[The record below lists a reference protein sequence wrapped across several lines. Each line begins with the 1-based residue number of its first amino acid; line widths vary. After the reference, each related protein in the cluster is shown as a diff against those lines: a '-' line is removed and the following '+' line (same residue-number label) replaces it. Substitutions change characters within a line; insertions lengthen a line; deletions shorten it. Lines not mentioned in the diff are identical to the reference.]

1 MPQPFAR
8 SARFVVIAAVIVGTA
23 HDLSAQSPS
32 VAVSETVTLARAPG
46 HLAGTLLVPPGNT
59 TMPVVLLIA
68 GSGPTDRD
76 GNGPGFTPA
85 SLRQLAESLAARKI
99 ATLRFDKRGVGG
111 SSSAA
116 IPEAQLTF
124 EMLADDVAAWMRQ
137 LATDRRFSR
146 VIVAGHSEGA
156 LLGLV
161 ALRDAPAAAYISL
174 EGPAR
179 EADEVLHDQLAKQ
192 LPAALMAQSDSILA
206 RLKHGV
212 TVDSTPPTL
221 AALFRPSVQPY
232 LISWFR
238 HSAQREIA
246 RLTIPCL
253 VVQGSHDLQVAPAEA
268 DLLQRAN
275 PRCRVARID
284 GMNHVLK
291 QAPADMAGQ
300 MPSYRGPDAPLAPG
314 LVDAIASF
322 VSALRD

>member
-192 LPAALMAQSDSILA
+192 LPAALMAQSDSIIA
-206 RLKHGV
+206 RLKRGV

-253 VVQGSHDLQVAPAEA
+253 VVQGSHDVQVAPSEAER
-268 DLLQRAN
+268 LQRAN

-291 QAPADMAGQ
+291 QTPADMAGQ
-300 MPSYRGPDAPLAPG
+300 MPSYRGPDAALAPG

-322 VSALRD
+322 VNALRD